1 MKIAMIGS
9 GAAGSVFAS
18 YLKLG
23 GAELWLVDRY
33 KAHMDKIAADGMT
46 FVSPDGE
53 KLLTGF
59 HTAPSAEN
67 IGIMDV
73 VILMVKATQTDDIMP
88 SLKNCIGESTVVVS
102 LQNGLGNEEVLGRYV
117 PGSRILYGFG
127 TIGTELPEP
136 GKCVS
141 KPESGV
147 IMRFGAAEKSPLL
160 DKVGSE
166 LEKCF
171 CDGGCSTCFEAD
183 IRPFVWKK
191 AISNSGYNTLS
202 ALLRLKVGPILDC
215 ESGVE
220 LIRKVWAEGCAV
232 AMAVTGVDL
241 RKDMEE
247 ELPRLRD
254 GFAKYYP
261 SMAQDVLMHQR
272 QTEVELLNGAIV
284 RYGKEMG
291 IQTPVNEAMT
301 LMIKTIQEN
310 YDKQFG
316 K

>member
-1 MKIAMIGS
+1 M
-9 GAAGSVFAS
+9 
-18 YLKLG
+18 
-23 GAELWLVDRY
+23 
-33 KAHMDKIAADGMT
+33 
-46 FVSPDGE
+46 
-53 KLLTGF
+53 
-59 HTAPSAEN
+59 
-67 IGIMDV
+67 
-73 VILMVKATQTDDIMP
+73 
-88 SLKNCIGESTVVVS
+88 
-102 LQNGLGNEEVLGRYV
+102 
-117 PGSRILYGFG
+117 
-127 TIGTELPEP
+127 
-136 GKCVS
+136 
-141 KPESGV
+141 
-147 IMRFGAAEKSPLL
+147 
-160 DKVGSE
+160 
-166 LEKCF
+166 
-171 CDGGCSTCFEAD
+171 
-183 IRPFVWKK
+183 
-191 AISNSGYNTLS
+191 
-202 ALLRLKVGPILDC
+202 RLKVGPILDC

-284 RYGKEMG
+284 RYGREMG